1 MYIKNIKPLKNNV
14 IIIVLENNE
23 MHLVNRLVF
32 IKSKLKLGENVSKDF
47 VEKLIYESDLE
58 FAKEKA
64 LRFLDKKQ
72 YLSDELL
79 KKLKLYYKENV
90 AKITVEN
97 LKRIGLIDDLEILKK
112 KIDYLISTKL
122 YSKKRTLIELKNTGI
137 ETHFIKDALDNIES
151 DEIDNIKKL
160 ILKNY
165 KNFKKDRK
173 IENRAIAFLI
183 RYGYSIEKIKKALS
197 DINI

>member
-14 IIIVLENNE
+14 IIIVLENDE

-122 YSKKRTLIELKNTGI
+122 YSKKRTLIELKNMGI

>member
-14 IIIVLENNE
+14 IIIVLENDE

-122 YSKKRTLIELKNTGI
+122 YSKKRIFIELKNTGI

>member
-14 IIIVLENNE
+14 IIIVLENDE

-72 YLSDELL
+72 YLSEELL

-122 YSKKRTLIELKNTGI
+122 YSKKRIFIELKNMGI

>member
-14 IIIVLENNE
+14 IIIVLENDE

-122 YSKKRTLIELKNTGI
+122 YSKKRTFIELKNTGI

>member
-14 IIIVLENNE
+14 IIIVLENDE

-122 YSKKRTLIELKNTGI
+122 YSKKRTLIELKNMGI

-183 RYGYSIEKIKKALS
+183 RYGYSIKKIKKALS

>member
-14 IIIVLENNE
+14 IIIVLENDE

-72 YLSDELL
+72 YLSEELL

-122 YSKKRTLIELKNTGI
+122 YSKKRTLIELKNMGI

>member
-14 IIIVLENNE
+14 IIIVLENDE

-122 YSKKRTLIELKNTGI
+122 YSKKRTLIELKNMGI

-183 RYGYSIEKIKKALS
+183 RYGYSIEEIKKALS

>member
-14 IIIVLENNE
+14 IIIVLENDE

-72 YLSDELL
+72 DLSDELL

-122 YSKKRTLIELKNTGI
+122 YSKKRTLIELKNMGI